1 MINVNMATIISIINY
16 KGGTGKTTTTLNFG
30 AALAK
35 KRKKVLLIDFD
46 SQCNLSLS
54 KGIQESEKHIGNVLI
69 RKASVDESTLKLDNL
84 YLLPSTHNLL
94 DYEFNI
100 SNEPGREFIAKEVL
114 SEVQDKYDYII
125 IDCPPSLGLLS
136 INSLVAANYFMVPMQ
151 AENFAFIGLDSILN
165 ATEKVKMRMNPNL
178 ELAGILMAKFT
189 PRTKFSKAVI
199 SNIISDERIKDKLFD
214 SYIRQD
220 ISLME
225 SPAFGQTVFEYAP
238 KSRGAYDYQNFAT
251 EFLKKYGKKEKK
263 NK

>member
-1 MINVNMATIISIINY
+1 MATIISIINY
-16 KGGTGKTTTTLNFG
+16 KGGTGKTTTALNFG

-35 KRKKVLLIDFD
+35 KRKKVLLLDFD
-46 SQCNLSLS
+46 SQCNLTLS
-54 KGIQESEKHIGNVLI
+54 KGIREPEKHIGNVLI
-69 RKASVDESTLKLDNL
+69 RKASVEDSMLKLANFHL
-84 YLLPSTHNLL
+84 VPSTHNLL

-114 SEVQDKYDYII
+114 AEVKDKFDYII

-136 INSLVAANYFMVPMQ
+136 INSLVAADYFIVPMQ
-151 AENFAFIGLDSILN
+151 TENFAFIGLDSILN

-199 SNIISDERIKDKLFD
+199 SNIMADERLKDKLFD
-214 SYIRQD
+214 SYVRQD

-238 KSRGAYDYQNFAT
+238 RSRGARDYRNFAN

-263 NK
+263 N

>member
-1 MINVNMATIISIINY
+1 MATIISIINY
-16 KGGTGKTTTTLNFG
+16 KGGTGKTTTALNFG

-35 KRKKVLLIDFD
+35 KRKKVLLLDFD
-46 SQCNLSLS
+46 SQCNLTLS
-54 KGIQESEKHIGNVLI
+54 KGIRNPEKHIGNVLV
-69 RKASVDESTLKLDNL
+69 RKASVEDSMLKLDNFHL
-84 YLLPSTHNLL
+84 VPSTHNLL

-114 SEVQDKYDYII
+114 AEVKDKFDYIV

-136 INSLVAANYFMVPMQ
+136 INSLVAADYFIVPMQ

-199 SNIISDERIKDKLFD
+199 SNILADERLKNKLFD

-238 KSRGAYDYQNFAT
+238 RSRGARDYRNFAN

-263 NK
+263 N